1 MNPTMRGNSETQPQP
16 LIRNRIPHEGF
27 AGTEVDLL
35 GCLGRI
41 GAGRALQQRLQGRV
55 LFLRW
60 QDTTTAQHS
69 SRLGIAVEEGCQC
82 IVLQSLPDPDA
93 AGFWSAGGFKMAAFV
108 GSSCPLRVVDGYSET
123 MLNNVTHKWHTTH
136 SHQGQRRRAC
146 LTAAFNM
153 AVAVRLRCS

>member
-1 MNPTMRGNSETQPQP
+1 M
-16 LIRNRIPHEGF
+16 PHEGF

-69 SRLGIAVEEGCQC
+69 SRLGIAAEEGCQC

-108 GSSCPLRVVDGYSET
+108 GSSCPLRIVDGYSET
-123 MLNNVTHKWHTTH
+123 MLNNVTQKWHTTH
-136 SHQGQRRRAC
+136 SRQGQRRRAC